1 LTLHL
6 RAKKKTT
13 WDYTKSTSESFG
25 LSYKMRKLKD
35 QFGQI
40 WQINSPI
47 LTNEG
52 SADKKKFN
60 LGRKIQN

>member
-1 LTLHL
+1 L
-6 RAKKKTT
+6 
-13 WDYTKSTSESFG
+13 TSESFG
-25 LSYKMRKLKD
+25 LSYMMRKLED

-40 WQINSPI
+40 WQINSLI

>member
-1 LTLHL
+1 M
-6 RAKKKTT
+6 
-13 WDYTKSTSESFG
+13 
-25 LSYKMRKLKD
+25 MRKLED

-60 LGRKIQN
+60 LGRKVQN